1 MSREPK
7 GKKAKM
13 SFYIITEGETEK
25 RYFLEFRQKNRCS
38 AVTIKK
44 IKPCSGQ
51 ILNVAKRVWKN
62 ERFTVSKYNKQ
73 AIIIDKD
80 ALTEDEFNTILRA
93 AKEENIGVF
102 FSNSAFEVWLLA
114 HFEPITKGIFTGNEL
129 KRRLSNY
136 LRGEYKKGDKAQLSA
151 IVDHFEEA
159 IVNTRNVSDLSY
171 HTQCTN
177 VGNLCQSIH
186 GDL

>member
-1 MSREPK
+1 M
-7 GKKAKM
+7 
-13 SFYIITEGETEK
+13 
-25 RYFLEFRQKNRCS
+25 
-38 AVTIKK
+38 
-44 IKPCSGQ
+44 
-51 ILNVAKRVWKN
+51 
-62 ERFTVSKYNKQ
+62 
-73 AIIIDKD
+73 
-80 ALTEDEFNTILRA
+80 
-93 AKEENIGVF
+93 
-102 FSNSAFEVWLLA
+102 WLLA

-177 VGNLCQSIH
+177 VGNLGQSIH